1 MEEQQKRP
9 RICPIC
15 KKELVHEK
23 NPYHP
28 FCSERCQ
35 TIDLGAWLDEKYV
48 VPGNDADTPPEE

>member
-1 MEEQQKRP
+1 MQEQHKRP

-15 KKELVHEK
+15 KKELVSEK
-23 NPYHP
+23 NTFYP

-48 VPGNDADTPPEE
+48 VPGKEVDIPPEK